1 MNTIAIIGG
10 GASGMMA
17 AIFAARKGA
26 KVLLLEQNDRL
37 GKKIL
42 VTGNGRC
49 NYTNTYQDTSC
60 YRSEQPNFITQ
71 VLDQFPAEKVIA
83 FFREL
88 GIYPKDR
95 NGYLYPYSDQAS
107 AIRDVLEQEVY
118 RLGVDVRTGISCTGI
133 QKTNERFSL
142 QTSHGSLT
150 VDQVILCN
158 GSKAAP
164 STGSDGSGYTLAR
177 QLGHQ
182 IIPVL
187 PALCA
192 LHCTGK
198 HFRAIAGVRA
208 QGKVSLFVDGELTAA
223 DTGEL
228 QLTAYGISG
237 IPVFQI
243 SRYASKALYE
253 QKEVVAMLDFLP
265 EYSVDKVKILLKE
278 RAKRQPE
285 KTAEQFFTGLFHEKL
300 ATVWL
305 KFAKIK
311 KEKLCGNFTDADIQ
325 RLAWMIKEFKS
336 PVIKTNS
343 YEQAQICCGGVD
355 TTQINPETMESRLV
369 SGLYFAG
376 ELVDVDAICGGYNLT
391 WAWASGY
398 VAGRSAASA

>member
-17 AIFAARKGA
+17 AIFAVRKGA

-49 NYTNTYQDTSC
+49 NYTNTYQDASC
-60 YRSEQPNFITQ
+60 YRSEQPDFITR
-71 VLDQFPAEKVIA
+71 VLDQFPAEKVIT

-95 NGYLYPYSDQAS
+95 NGYLYPFSDQAS
-107 AIRDVLEQEVY
+107 AVRDVLEQEVY

-142 QTSHGSLT
+142 QTSQGSLT

-164 STGSDGSGYTLAR
+164 STGSDGSGYALAK

-208 QGKVSLFVDGELTAA
+208 QGKVSLFVNSELTAA

-253 QKEVVAMLDFLP
+253 QKEVIAMLNPMKQELLCVRGNCDTEVDQMVLEFPILADYCFLEIDGRTIFASHGHHHNP
-265 EYSVDKVKILLKE
+265 KNPPMLKKGDILLNGHTHIPANEDMGDFIYMNPGSVSIPKE
-278 RAKRQPE
+278 GSAHGYMICE
-285 KTAEQFFTGLFHEKL
+285 SGEFTWKDLD
-300 ATVWL
+300 
-305 KFAKIK
+305 
-311 KEKLCGNFTDADIQ
+311 GNIVG
-325 RLAWMIKEFKS
+325 I
-336 PVIKTNS
+336 
-343 YEQAQICCGGVD
+343 
-355 TTQINPETMESRLV
+355 
-369 SGLYFAG
+369 
-376 ELVDVDAICGGYNLT
+376 
-391 WAWASGY
+391 
-398 VAGRSAASA
+398 

>member
-49 NYTNTYQDTSC
+49 NYTNTYQDASC
-60 YRSEQPNFITQ
+60 YRSEQPDFITR
-71 VLDQFPAEKVIA
+71 VLDQFPAEKVIT

-95 NGYLYPYSDQAS
+95 NGYLYPFSDQAS
-107 AIRDVLEQEVY
+107 AVRDVLEQEVY

-142 QTSHGSLT
+142 QTSQGSLT

-164 STGSDGSGYTLAR
+164 STGSDGSGYALAK

-182 IIPVL
+182 IIPVV

-208 QGKVSLFVDGELTAA
+208 QGKVCL
-223 DTGEL
+223 
-228 QLTAYGISG
+228 
-237 IPVFQI
+237 
-243 SRYASKALYE
+243 LY
-253 QKEVVAMLDFLP
+253 
-265 EYSVDKVKILLKE
+265 
-278 RAKRQPE
+278 
-285 KTAEQFFTGLFHEKL
+285 T
-300 ATVWL
+300 
-305 KFAKIK
+305 
-311 KEKLCGNFTDADIQ
+311 
-325 RLAWMIKEFKS
+325 S
-336 PVIKTNS
+336 PS
-343 YEQAQICCGGVD
+343 PRD
-355 TTQINPETMESRLV
+355 
-369 SGLYFAG
+369 
-376 ELVDVDAICGGYNLT
+376 
-391 WAWASGY
+391 
-398 VAGRSAASA
+398 

>member
-49 NYTNTYQDTSC
+49 NYTNTYQDASC
-60 YRSEQPNFITQ
+60 YRSEQPDFITR
-71 VLDQFPAEKVIA
+71 VLDQFPAEKVIT

-95 NGYLYPYSDQAS
+95 NGYLYPFSDQAS
-107 AIRDVLEQEVY
+107 AVRDVLEQEVY

-142 QTSHGSLT
+142 QTSQGSLT

-164 STGSDGSGYTLAR
+164 STGSDGSGYALAK

-208 QGKVSLFVDGELTAA
+208 QGKVSLFVNSELTAA

-265 EYSVDKVKILLKE
+265 EYSVDEVKILLKE
-278 RAKRQPE
+278 RANRQPE

-300 ATVWL
+300 AAVWL
-305 KFAKIK
+305 KFTKIK
-311 KEKLCGNFTDADIQ
+311 KEKLCGDFTDADIQ
-325 RLAWMIKEFKS
+325 RLSWMIKEFKS

-343 YEQAQICCGGVD
+343 YEQAQICCGGVN

-369 SGLYFAG
+369 QALFCRRT
-376 ELVDVDAICGGYNLT
+376 DRCRCNL
-391 WAWASGY
+391 WW
-398 VAGRSAASA
+398 V

>member
-60 YRSEQPNFITQ
+60 YRSEQPDFITQ

-107 AIRDVLEQEVY
+107 AVRDVLEQEVY

-164 STGSDGSGYTLAR
+164 STGSDGSGYRLAMK
-177 QLGHQ
+177 LGHDVTELKPSL
-182 IIPVL
+182 IPFESKDPVCEEMMGLSLKNVAVKIYDESGKVL
-187 PALCA
+187 YTDFGEMMFTHFGVTGPVILSASAHVKDRDISKLTLSIDLKPALDEKTLDARLLSDFKKNANKDFANSLSA
-192 LHCTGK
+192 LLPSKMIEPFLKRTG
-198 HFRAIAGVRA
+198 
-208 QGKVSLFVDGELTAA
+208 VDAHKKINSIT
-223 DTGEL
+223 
-228 QLTAYGISG
+228 
-237 IPVFQI
+237 
-243 SRYASKALYE
+243 
-253 QKEVVAMLDFLP
+253 KEERF
-265 EYSVDKVKILLKE
+265 KILSVLKD
-278 RAKRQPE
+278 
-285 KTAEQFFTGLFHEKL
+285 F
-300 ATVWL
+300 
-305 KFAKIK
+305 KIPLHALRPI
-311 KEKLCGNFTDADIQ
+311 EEAIIT
-325 RLAWMIKEFKS
+325 S
-336 PVIKTNS
+336 
-343 YEQAQICCGGVD
+343 GGIDVK
-355 TTQINPETMESRLV
+355 QINPKTMESKLIP
-369 SGLYFAG
+369 GIYFAG
-376 ELVDVDAICGGYNLT
+376 EIIDVDAYTGGFNLQIAYST
-391 WAWASGY
+391 GFI
-398 VAGRSAASA
+398 AGKSAAEY

>member
-49 NYTNTYQDTSC
+49 NYTNTYQDASC
-60 YRSEQPNFITQ
+60 YRSEQPDFITR
-71 VLDQFPAEKVIA
+71 VLNQFPAEKVIA

-118 RLGVDVRTGISCTGI
+118 RLGIDVRTETSCTGI

-164 STGSDGSGYTLAR
+164 STGRFRIRFSQTAWTSDNSCTSRSLCFTLYRKAFPR
-177 QLGHQ
+177 N
-182 IIPVL
+182 
-187 PALCA
+187 CRST
-192 LHCTGK
+192 CTGK
-198 HFRAIAGVRA
+198 
-208 QGKVSLFVDGELTAA
+208 SFV
-223 DTGEL
+223 
-228 QLTAYGISG
+228 
-237 IPVFQI
+237 V
-243 SRYASKALYE
+243 
-253 QKEVVAMLDFLP
+253 
-265 EYSVDKVKILLKE
+265 
-278 RAKRQPE
+278 
-285 KTAEQFFTGLFHEKL
+285 
-300 ATVWL
+300 
-305 KFAKIK
+305 
-311 KEKLCGNFTDADIQ
+311 C
-325 RLAWMIKEFKS
+325 
-336 PVIKTNS
+336 
-343 YEQAQICCGGVD
+343 
-355 TTQINPETMESRLV
+355 
-369 SGLYFAG
+369 
-376 ELVDVDAICGGYNLT
+376 
-391 WAWASGY
+391 
-398 VAGRSAASA
+398 